1 MRRFA
6 ANVASASAG
15 LVGSTLLGL
24 VIQVAI
30 ARAVGVTA
38 FGVYGFGLAYVAL
51 WQVLMDGGTGVLA
64 TREARAA
71 SSGILRALVS
81 LKPAM
86 LAVGYGGLLV
96 VAWLA
101 GFESEVWRVVV
112 VLGLQAAGLATM
124 VFGISVFR
132 GHEEFG
138 TEAVFLAAQR
148 LLFGLLVAAVLVG
161 GGGVLGVSGAGAI
174 SYAVMA
180 VCVFA
185 LLGRRHSIR
194 ARFDAPALRAHGAAL
209 LRSIGPLMLADAL
222 AQAQMRSGQLILPFT
237 SGMAAVG
244 LYTVARRLVEG
255 LNLLPSTFAMTLFPR
270 LVSAWRNDQAL
281 LPAQL
286 QGGLRFAG
294 SVAVV
299 VLLGGLVWAGEL
311 MRTLFGSSYAGSG
324 PVLRVLAGDLAVM
337 SVNAILALAMIAV
350 GRERTYAIA
359 LAAAAAMSI
368 AGNLLLT
375 PRLGATGA
383 AWAALAGDGVLC
395 VACLLVLLR
404 AVPGCVPLRE
414 WTILTVAGGAALA
427 ILVGVKQVSVPA
439 AAMLTIL
446 IVVVGFEVMSP
457 VGVRDLLALRTTD
470 PLDRTEA

>member
-1 MRRFA
+1 VRRFA
-6 ANVASASAG
+6 ANVVSASAG
-15 LVGSTLLGL
+15 IVGSILLGL
-24 VIQVAI
+24 AIQVAI
-30 ARAVGVTA
+30 ARAVGVES

-71 SSGILRALVS
+71 DSAVLRALVS

-86 LAVGYGGLLV
+86 LIVGYGGLLT
-96 VAWLA
+96 VAWWA
-101 GFESEVWRVVV
+101 GFESVIWRVIV
-112 VLGLQAAGLATM
+112 VLGFQAAGLAMM

-138 TEAVFLAAQR
+138 TEAIFLVAQR

-161 GGGVLGVSGAGAI
+161 DGGVFGVSGAGAI
-174 SYAVMA
+174 SYAVVA

-185 LLGRRHSIR
+185 LLGRRHGIR

-222 AQAQMRSGQLILPFT
+222 AQAQMRSGQVILPFT
-237 SGMAAVG
+237 RGMAEVG

-270 LVSAWRNDQAL
+270 LVSAWRGDRAL
-281 LPAQL
+281 LPARL
-286 QGGLRFAG
+286 QVGLRFAG

-299 VLLGGLVWAGEL
+299 ALLGGLVWAGEL
-311 MRTLFGSSYAGSG
+311 VRTLFGPDYVGSA
-324 PVLRVLAGDLAVM
+324 PVLRVLVGDLVIM
-337 SVNAILALAMIAV
+337 SVNAVLVLAMIAV
-350 GRERTYAIA
+350 GRERAYAVA
-359 LAAAAAMSI
+359 LTAAAATSV

-375 PRLGATGA
+375 PRLGAMGA

-404 AVPGCVPLRE
+404 VVSGFVPLKE
-414 WTILTVAGGAALA
+414 WTALAVTGSAALV
-427 ILVGVKQVSVPA
+427 LLFGLKQVSAPVA
-439 AAMLTIL
+439 AVLTVL
-446 IVVVGFEVMSP
+446 IVVVGFQVASP
-457 VGVRDLLALRTTD
+457 IGVREILALRIRE